1 MAIKKYNPT
10 TPSRRS
16 MTGYSFDEL
25 TKNAKPEK
33 RLMIKTL
40 NKAGRN
46 NQGKI
51 TIRHQGGGHKKKIRI
66 VDFSQ
71 RDKMNIVGTVNSIQ
85 YDPTR
90 TAYLMLVNYSDGE
103 KRYHLAPEG
112 IKVGDKIISSDK
124 AKVKVKVGN
133 RMSLKFIPV
142 GYDIHNVELNLGK
155 GGQIIRSAGSKGK
168 VVAVEKEYAQI
179 EMPSGEVRLIN
190 NQCFATIGIVSNSDH
205 SNITIGK
212 AGRSR
217 WLGIRPSVR
226 GKAMNPIDHPHGG
239 GEGNQ
244 SIGLK
249 APKTPWGMPA
259 LGFKTRKKKYSDK
272 LILKDRRLKKKK

>member
-10 TPSRRS
+10 TPSRRN
-16 MTGYSFDEL
+16 MTGYSFKEL

-33 RLMIKTL
+33 RLLIQTV
-40 NKAGRN
+40 NNSGRN

-51 TIRHQGGGHKKKIRI
+51 TIRHQGGGHKRKIRI

-71 RDKMNIVGTVNSIQ
+71 RDKIGIRGKVDSVQ
-85 YDPTR
+85 YDPIR
-90 TAYLMLVNYSDGE
+90 TAYLMLVNYTDGE

-112 IKVGDKIISSDK
+112 IKVGDTIVSREK
-124 AKVKVKVGN
+124 AKVKVGN
-133 RMSLKFIPV
+133 RMALKNIPV

-168 VVAVEKEYAQI
+168 VVAIEKVYAQV

-190 NQCFATIGIVSNSDH
+190 KECFATVGIVSNADH
-205 SNITIGK
+205 SNVTIGK

-217 WLGIRPSVR
+217 WMGIRPSVR
-226 GKAMNPIDHPHGG
+226 GKVMNPIDHPHGG

-249 APKTPWGMPA
+249 SPKTPWGMPA
-259 LGFKTRKKKYSDK
+259 LGFKTRKRKYSDN
-272 LILKDRRLKKKK
+272 LIVKDRRLKKKK